1 MSHATADRQ
10 NFGCVVSYILS
21 PRVNVYRRPVVMSVY
36 NNWDSVYQIILNSS
50 ETKQA
55 IKQSTPSR
63 VGDSPIGII
72 KKGNY
77 SAERQAVRNALK
89 TLTKK

>member
-1 MSHATADRQ
+1 MS
-10 NFGCVVSYILS
+10 I
-21 PRVNVYRRPVVMSVY
+21 Y
-36 NNWDSVYQIILNSS
+36 NNWDSVYQQILNNS

-55 IKQSTPSR
+55 IKKSTPFR

-77 SAERQAVRNALK
+77 SAERQAVRYALK